1 MATYDRHILQILNE
15 VGMRGISVKSLVKHV
30 YNLNNSLFA
39 PPDIDEVTKCVR
51 NYLARNSKSA
61 TSLIEHMERRGYYR
75 LNTGNSATARQLM
88 MDFYE
93 ADEDNAEEEEKEKP
107 QQDFSLSLF
116 D

>member
-1 MATYDRHILQILNE
+1 MATYDHHILQILNE

-30 YNLNNSLFA
+30 YNLNSTLFA
-39 PPDIDEVTKCVR
+39 TPDIDELTRYVR
-51 NYLARNSKSA
+51 NYIARNSKSA

-75 LNTGNSATARQLM
+75 LNTRNSATARQLM
-88 MDFYE
+88 MNFFDT
-93 ADEDNAEEEEKEKP
+93 ADDNTEEEEKEKP